1 MNEELRKRILGSV
14 DFLLERFTEDEILA
28 ILDALKGPENN
39 NNSLPI
45 YDPNEMFK
53 IHPDSIMYNRPIDN
67 KITITSSTGTE

>member
-1 MNEELRKRILGSV
+1 MNEELRKRILGSI

-28 ILDALKGPENN
+28 ILDALKEPENN
-39 NNSLPI
+39 KGTPV

-67 KITITSSTGTE
+67 GITITSSAKGTE